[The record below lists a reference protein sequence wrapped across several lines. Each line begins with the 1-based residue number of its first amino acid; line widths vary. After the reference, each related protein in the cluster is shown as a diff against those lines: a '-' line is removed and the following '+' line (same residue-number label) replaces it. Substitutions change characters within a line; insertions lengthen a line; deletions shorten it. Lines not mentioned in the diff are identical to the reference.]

1 MSAPT
6 CHRALVC
13 SLLVIQESPGEGA
26 RWSIMS
32 LTGISYR
39 DAGDYRCKAKNLAGT
54 SEAVVSVTVV
64 GTVTTTLLPDTS
76 ERNPGE
82 HPNEDPQP
90 GAGSSPPLPKSWLP
104 PGLSSTSSYS
114 TPSTALSTSPPPPS
128 SFSLPLVFS
137 VASAPTSVKT
147 SSSESTVRTS
157 HQPLPLH
164 PGGKSHAKLEKNR
177 SKFPPVS
184 ASKKEE
190 LALLD
195 QAMPTETNVSVADLR
210 VASETGVSAT
220 LTWNIS
226 TRGAAVTVLY
236 SKYGEKDL
244 LLVDADYGENQA
256 TIDGLEPGSQYVAC
270 VCPKGVAPRKDQC
283 IIFTTNGVAERDS
296 QWSFLIVVTSTA
308 CVIVV
313 PLICFLLYKVCKL
326 QCTSD
331 PFWED
336 DLAQET
342 YIQFETLS
350 PRSQS
355 IGELWTRRHRDDTEK
370 LLLCSQASVDTQL
383 NSKCDGCR
391 PEYYC

>member
-1 MSAPT
+1 M
-6 CHRALVC
+6 C

-82 HPNEDPQP
+82 HPDPDPQQ
-90 GAGSSPPLPKSWLP
+90 GAGSSPPLPKSRLP

-114 TPSTALSTSPPPPS
+114 TPSTTLSTSSSFPS
-128 SFSLPLVFS
+128 SFSLPPVFS

-147 SSSESTVRTS
+147 SSSESTIRTS
-157 HQPLPLH
+157 HQSLPLH
-164 PGGKSHAKLEKNR
+164 PGGKSNAKLEKNG

-195 QAMPTETNVSVADLR
+195 QAMPTETNVSIANLR
-210 VASETGVSAT
+210 VASETGVSVT
-220 LTWNIS
+220 LTWNI
-226 TRGAAVTVLY
+226 TTLGAAVTVLY

-244 LLVDADYGENQA
+244 LLADADYGENQA

-270 VCPKGVAPRKDQC
+270 VCPKGVAPRKDHC
-283 IIFTTNGVAERDS
+283 IVFSTNRVEEPDS

-336 DLAQET
+336 DLAKET

-370 LLLCSQASVDTQL
+370 LLLCSRASADSPL
-383 NSKCDGCR
+383 NSKSDGCR
-391 PEYYC
+391 PECYC